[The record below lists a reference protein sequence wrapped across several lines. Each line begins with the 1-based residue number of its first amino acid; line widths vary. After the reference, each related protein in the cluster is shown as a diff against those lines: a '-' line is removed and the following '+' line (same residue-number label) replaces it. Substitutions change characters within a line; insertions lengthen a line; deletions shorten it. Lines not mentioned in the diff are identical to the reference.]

1 MITNIDYN
9 RFYKIVW
16 KNKADELEDNLF
28 IGGREVVYVA
38 GGHSNPGINPPSW
51 STAEILDHTQTE
63 VWEQSKW
70 NQLSEHQGVLFA
82 PH

>member
-1 MITNIDYN
+1 MLANMDYK
-9 RFYKIVW
+9 RFYNITW
-16 KNKADELEDNLF
+16 KNRGDELEDNLF

-63 VWEQSKW
+63 VWEQSK
-70 NQLSEHQGVLFA
+70 
-82 PH
+82 